1 MSDASEHKDAGPAM
15 DGEARP
21 FHGPVLA
28 EKYRRQGEML
38 ANRAKKQYRHLKK
51 RFARQN
57 IEVFRLYDW
66 DIPEIRAVVDWY
78 GGHLVVGE
86 YARTQSTPE
95 WLPAMGEAL
104 GRALEVPPANVH
116 LKVRRTGTQRE
127 EGEDRYER
135 LARTEQKIVMSERDL
150 NFFVNLDDFVD
161 TGLFADH
168 RDTRMMVR
176 EMAGGTD
183 FLNLFCYTGSF
194 TCYAARGGARAT
206 VSVDRAQGAV
216 RWARENLALNRISG
230 KNNALIQ
237 AHVFSFLQKAAAGR
251 RRFDL
256 AVVDPPSFAT
266 SRDGTHNMDIDR
278 DHPRLLQ
285 MTLALMKKGG
295 TVFFSTNH
303 QDFTPRMEGL
313 KAADIR
319 EITASTIPEDY
330 RHRARPIHRCW
341 RVTV

>member
-1 MSDASEHKDAGPAM
+1 MEASDTDIPGPA
-15 DGEARP
+15 
-21 FHGPVLA
+21 LT

-86 YARTQSTPE
+86 YARTQSRPE
-95 WLPAMGEAL
+95 WLPMMGEAL
-104 GRALEVPPANVH
+104 ARTLEVPPANIH
-116 LKVRRTGTQRE
+116 LKVRRTGTQAE
-127 EGEDRYER
+127 EGEKRYER
-135 LARTEQKIVMSERDL
+135 LARTEQKIAMSERDL
-150 NFFVNLDDFVD
+150 SFFVNLDDFVD

-168 RDTRMMVR
+168 RDTRQMVR
-176 EMAGGTD
+176 DMAPGTD
-183 FLNLFCYTGSF
+183 FLNLFCYTGAF

-206 VSVDRAQGAV
+206 VSVDRSRSAI
-216 RWARENLALNRISG
+216 RWARENLTLNRIPG
-230 KNNALIQ
+230 KNHTLIQ
-237 AHVFSFLQKAAAGR
+237 SHVFDYLKRAAADR

-266 SRDGTHNMDIDR
+266 SRDGTHNMDIAL

-295 TVFFSTNH
+295 TIFFSTNH
-303 QDFTPRMEGL
+303 QNFTPRMEGL
-313 KAADIR
+313 KATDIR

-330 RHRARPIHRCW
+330 RNRKTPIHRCW
-341 RVTV
+341 RIKV